1 MKRGKK
7 MSSDE
12 VVATREYVKST
23 YLLHPAMKA
32 NLQYIALSQDRE
44 QTDIVREALSEFI
57 EGKGLD
63 PYRPPRFVFGEK
75 PLNT

>member
-1 MKRGKK
+1 
-7 MSSDE
+7 MSGDE

-44 QTDIVREALSEFI
+44 QTDVVREALGDFI
-57 EGKGLD
+57 QGLGLD
-63 PYRPPRFVFGEK
+63 PYERPKFNFGS
-75 PLNT
+75 